1 MIGDDQPAMRS
12 ADAEAEDRRRAAV
25 QQVTERIRHKAK
37 AFSRLFREHP
47 DGAYVLLCLKQEFLP
62 SVLVDKDPNV
72 TQTNAAYRDVI
83 DYIERMST
91 FEEKQP
97 HVADTEILPERG

>member
-1 MIGDDQPAMRS
+1 MS
-12 ADAEAEDRRRAAV
+12 ESEADDRRRAAV
-25 QQVTERIRHKAK
+25 KQVTERIRHKSK
-37 AFSRLFREHP
+37 AFTRLFRDHP
-47 DGAYVLLCLKQEFLP
+47 DGAYVVLCLKQEFLP
-62 SVLVDKDPNV
+62 SVLTNADPNV
-72 TQTNAAYRDVI
+72 TQANAAYRDVI